1 MFDYSSFLAFYQ
13 EFMAELKVRGSLPVR
28 IVAYENVGE
37 VTPKVKI
44 IAKRQVRT
52 SFSEGDGPIGEGS
65 FSKVF
70 LRPAV
75 GDKEWRVKRI
85 SHHPLSSVSSSELYE
100 KLRDFYLM
108 CAVYPSSR
116 MPGLKRFA
124 LDASASLLSN
134 PRSTLPFLGKTDLSK
149 LQCNFME
156 EGQDPAEKKTHAKKW
171 LRGLASSFSGTRR
184 FHKSGIAHLDIKPD
198 NIRSNKTGISF
209 IIDFGNALYSESF
222 ISYSEIQLT
231 NPSHGPLDGFFDPVQ
246 HHGFDVDYYSLANA
260 FIQQQRQGK
269 SFALDFYALARE
281 RMAALGDRPS
291 DAQKKRVKQEIRQ
304 GYAEAME
311 AFFIKLKA
319 NLMLADISAAD
330 ADLLIG
336 FLITMSSQDRAV
348 RQSLNVAAAEALFDR
363 LAVFTQ
369 SDFMDAYVAGEK
381 DFMECNLTAVNLET
395 MDLTEFNL
403 RGANLTDVVLPVDG
417 EKLHGVEVQHATLGR
432 DQLEKLYSAGISDFT
447 GVKLAG
453 ANLSNLNLVEAN
465 LTGMDLT
472 GATLVNVKV
481 HGATLGRDQLE
492 KLYTAGIRDFTGVKL
507 RGANLS
513 NLNLVEANLRGA
525 DLSGANL
532 TGVALPALL
541 QGVKIQGA
549 ILGADQFK
557 KLYAAKIR
565 DFTGVKLENADLY
578 NFNIENANF
587 RAADLRQ
594 VKLPIDVPYLKGVKV
609 QGVALNGDEFKQL
622 YTAGIRDFTGV
633 KLGNADLYNFNIENA
648 NFRAAD
654 LRQVKLPIEVPYLK
668 GVKVQGA
675 ALNGGQFKKLY
686 AAGILD
692 FIGVKLRGANLSNL
706 DLVDANLTD
715 ADLSEANLRG
725 TDLTNTDLT
734 SVTLTGVDVRGAT
747 LNGKQ
752 LQQLYDAGV
761 RNFTGVNLAG
771 ADLSGLKFPEK
782 VILTEANLTGA
793 NLTRTQLNN
802 ADLTN
807 ANLTGANLT
816 EADLTWVTLTR
827 ANLRN
832 VVSADSAIF
841 TNAIFYNNKEAVL
854 PVITLAV
861 VNMLLTNA
869 TVTNGIVNNVIIN
882 SFVKAYKEDRKNNCI
897 SFFRS
902 NFHQKVA
909 KVNGPKSALILMQH
923 YLEKEGTR
931 TKRVLDTIMAPV

>member
-28 IVAYENVGE
+28 IVAYKNVGE

-75 GDKEWRVKRI
+75 LGKVVRAKKI

-100 KLRDFYLM
+100 KLHDFYLM

-472 GATLVNVKV
+472 GANLANVRV

-492 KLYTAGIRDFTGVKL
+492 KLYAAGIRDFT
-507 RGANLS
+507 
-513 NLNLVEANLRGA
+513 
-525 DLSGANL
+525 
-532 TGVALPALL
+532 
-541 QGVKIQGA
+541 
-549 ILGADQFK
+549 
-557 KLYAAKIR
+557 
-565 DFTGVKLENADLY
+565 
-578 NFNIENANF
+578 
-587 RAADLRQ
+587 
-594 VKLPIDVPYLKGVKV
+594 
-609 QGVALNGDEFKQL
+609 
-622 YTAGIRDFTGV
+622 
-633 KLGNADLYNFNIENA
+633 
-648 NFRAAD
+648 
-654 LRQVKLPIEVPYLK
+654 
-668 GVKVQGA
+668 
-675 ALNGGQFKKLY
+675 
-686 AAGILD
+686 
-692 FIGVKLRGANLSNL
+692 GVKLRGANLSNL

-782 VILTEANLTGA
+782 VILTEANLTGANLTRTQLNNADLTNANLTGA

>member
-594 VKLPIDVPYLKGVKV
+594 VKLPI
-609 QGVALNGDEFKQL
+609 
-622 YTAGIRDFTGV
+622 
-633 KLGNADLYNFNIENA
+633 
-648 NFRAAD
+648 
-654 LRQVKLPIEVPYLK
+654 EVPYLK